1 MQNLSLFLSF
11 LFLSALTGCKSSG
24 VNDAF
29 RRQVLLSGDKVVEWQ
44 IHNFSYRDSGNLHD
58 YGIDAWTNGVLYL
71 GMTRWAA
78 VSPNG
83 DAYYNWLYNEIGEK
97 NNWKIPANFVDYPQ
111 YGIYHADELCVAQFY
126 IELFKKYKNREM
138 VQPTIARLDQ
148 IMNHPPDAGM
158 SFRNKQN
165 WTWCDALFM
174 APPVYLGI
182 AQLEDDPTYAQFM
195 HRHFMDTYRHLFDKE
210 DNLFYRDDSYF
221 DKREAN
227 GEKIF
232 WGRGN
237 GWVVAGLANIL
248 ELLPKDDPTRPFYS
262 DLFKIMLE
270 RLVQLQNPKGYWH
283 ASLLDPESYPAPET
297 SATALITYALAYG
310 INHNLLEKESFEE
323 PLMMA
328 WQHLI
333 SVIDETGKLGWVQP
347 IGADPKSVTM
357 EMTASYG
364 VGAFLL
370 AASEMYRFQ

>member
-1 MQNLSLFLSF
+1 
-11 LFLSALTGCKSSG
+11 
-24 VNDAF
+24 
-29 RRQVLLSGDKVVEWQ
+29 
-44 IHNFSYRDSGNLHD
+44 
-58 YGIDAWTNGVLYL
+58 
-71 GMTRWAA
+71 
-78 VSPNG
+78 
-83 DAYYNWLYNEIGEK
+83 
-97 NNWKIPANFVDYPQ
+97 
-111 YGIYHADELCVAQFY
+111 
-126 IELFKKYKNREM
+126 M

-270 RLVQLQNPKGYWH
+270 RLVQLQNPKGYWQ

-310 INHNLLEKESFEE
+310 INHDLLEKESFEE